1 MSPKNQ
7 PGKPVVQTQM
17 FHTQREGTESGQGR
31 QGLLTTQCPV
41 LIRMTVWISVRE
53 EWAVIVTW
61 INIARLKR
69 SDLLYIRVR
78 KARRNSR

>member
-1 MSPKNQ
+1 
-7 PGKPVVQTQM
+7 
-17 FHTQREGTESGQGR
+17 
-31 QGLLTTQCPV
+31 
-41 LIRMTVWISVRE
+41 MTVWISVRE